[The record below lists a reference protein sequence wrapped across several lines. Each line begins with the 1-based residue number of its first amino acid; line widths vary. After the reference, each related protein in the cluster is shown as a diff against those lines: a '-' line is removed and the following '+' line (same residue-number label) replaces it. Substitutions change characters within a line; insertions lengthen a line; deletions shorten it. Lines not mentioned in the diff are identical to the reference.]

1 MSQAN
6 STTGFQNFQ
15 ARGSRKDEDADFVDS
30 MIVAPALFIAKEQ
43 ENLSS
48 PDPMPHQNSVSVDG
62 DYSQSTEKKNT
73 TDPKP
78 NDWRRRSHGEL
89 MHVELGGADLH

>member
-1 MSQAN
+1 MLKSNLSQAN
-6 STTGFQNFQ
+6 STSGFHH
-15 ARGSRKDEDADFVDS
+15 RPSRKEVDADFVDS

-48 PDPMPHQNSVSVDG
+48 PDPVPLHSVSINGENSQQD
-62 DYSQSTEKKNT
+62 DNQSTEKKNT

-78 NDWRRRSHGEL
+78 NDRRRRSHG
-89 MHVELGGADLH
+89 